1 MMAAATS
8 PGTEQSGWPRPGG
21 QWRRRWLA
29 HRAPAGP
36 LADYLA
42 TPFPAPNRDCR
53 EVEFLA
59 LDLET
64 TGLDPSRDEI
74 ISIGL
79 VPLRGGRLELGRGL
93 GLQVRPEGAVGADS
107 VAIHGLTDSAVAE
120 GQPLA
125 TALERLLEQLSGRV
139 LLAHYAPFE
148 LAFLDRACRAVYG
161 GRFAAA
167 VVDTQWLEH
176 RHRQRR
182 GQPVRAADLRLDAV
196 RKAWGLP
203 PHRAHDALADAVA
216 AGELFL
222 AQWADRA
229 GSGRLPLK
237 AVLSPTHAARR

>member
-1 MMAAATS
+1 MMA
-8 PGTEQSGWPRPGG
+8 GG

-29 HRAPAGP
+29 RRAPPGP

-42 TPFPAPNRDCR
+42 TPFPAPGSDCH

-64 TGLDPSRDEI
+64 TGLDPGRDEI
-74 ISIGL
+74 ISMGL
-79 VPLRGGRLELGRGL
+79 VPLRTGRLELGRGL
-93 GLQVRPEGAVGADS
+93 GLPVRPEGNVGAAS
-107 VAIHGLTDSAVAE
+107 VAIHGLTDSAVAHGE
-120 GQPLA
+120 PLA
-125 TALERLLEQLSGRV
+125 SALEQLLEKLAGRV

-182 GQPVRAADLRLDAV
+182 GQPVRAAELRLDAV
-196 RKAWGLP
+196 RGAWGLP
-203 PHRAHDALADAVA
+203 PHHAHDALADAVA

-229 GSGRLPLK
+229 GGGRLPLK
-237 AVLSPTHAARR
+237 AVLSPSHAARR

>member
-1 MMAAATS
+1 MST
-8 PGTEQSGWPRPGG
+8 GG

-29 HRAPAGP
+29 RRTPPGP

-42 TPFPAPNRDCR
+42 TPFPPADRDCR

-64 TGLDPSRDEI
+64 TGLDPARDEI
-74 ISIGL
+74 ISMGL
-79 VPLRGGRLELGRGL
+79 IPLRGGRLELGRGL
-93 GLQVRPEGAVGADS
+93 GLSVRPEGEVGADS
-107 VAIHGLTDSAVAE
+107 VAIHGLTDTAVAA
-120 GQPLA
+120 GQPLEA
-125 TALERLLEQLSGRV
+125 ALEQLLGQLAGRV

-161 GRFAAA
+161 GRFTAA

-176 RHRQRR
+176 RHRERR

-196 RKAWGLP
+196 REAWGLP

-237 AVLSPTHAARR
+237 AVLSPARAARS

>member
-1 MMAAATS
+1 MMA
-8 PGTEQSGWPRPGG
+8 GG

-29 HRAPAGP
+29 RRAPPGP

-42 TPFPAPNRDCR
+42 TPFPAPGSDCR
-53 EVEFLA
+53 EGEFLA

-64 TGLDPSRDEI
+64 TGPDPARDEI
-74 ISIGL
+74 ISMGL
-79 VPLRGGRLELGRGL
+79 VPLRGGRLELGQGL
-93 GLQVRPEGAVGADS
+93 GLPVRPEGNVGPDS
-107 VAIHGLTDSAVAE
+107 VAIHGLTDSAVAHGE
-120 GQPLA
+120 PLA
-125 TALERLLEQLSGRV
+125 SALEQLLEKLAGRV

-182 GQPVRAADLRLDAV
+182 GVPVRAADLRLDTV
-196 RKAWGLP
+196 RRAWGLP